1 MIKLTFS
8 YLGLLLFGVCSVVSG
23 QDIKV
28 PEREDNIRSYIRY
41 SVHYYPSLRLNFDD
55 LGVAQ
60 VHTISLGGFKP
71 EESPLELGPQ
81 LALGYSSDVILS
93 FGGHVAYVQP
103 LFKQAWIK
111 AGLSLDR
118 IFTQPN
124 IYVEVGE
131 YENDNIHDS
140 AMPYLELD
148 VTILPRV
155 ALSLSANYRFIRSD
169 VYKVVDRTYHT
180 RPDGSEYETT
190 RKKHRELYY
199 GAGWNIGTGIQVN
212 F

>member
-1 MIKLTFS
+1 MKPKTT
-8 YLGLLLFGVCSVVSG
+8 YLILLLWLGISNASLG
-23 QDIKV
+23 QEITV

-41 SVHYYPSLRLNFDD
+41 SVQYYPNLRLNFDD

-60 VHTISLGGFKP
+60 VHMISLGGFKP
-71 EESPLELGPQ
+71 EEFPIELGPQ

-103 LFKQAWIK
+103 LFEQAWIK

-124 IYVEVGE
+124 NYVEVGE
-131 YENDNIHDS
+131 YENDDIHDS

-148 VTILPRV
+148 VNIHPRV

-169 VYKVVDRTYHT
+169 VYKVVDRTVHT
-180 RPDGSEYETT
+180 RPDGSEYEIT
-190 RKKHRELYY
+190 RSKHRELYY
-199 GAGWNIGTGIQVN
+199 RSGWNIGAGIQLN